1 MSRRSKPAKRVPL
14 ADPVYNSVDISK
26 FINRIMRRGKKSLA
40 EKIFYA
46 TLAKI
51 EERTGEKSLEVFQ
64 KALTNAT
71 PLLEVKAR
79 RIGGS
84 TYQVPIE
91 VKADRGFALSS
102 SWLIESAKKRSGKSF
117 IDKLTN
123 ELIDASNGQGLLA
136 KNVKT
141 PTKWLKQTKLLLIT
155 DINIVILK
163 KYLLATRRY
172 FLLLKY
178 IF

>member
-1 MSRRSKPAKRVPL
+1 MSRRSKPAKRIPL

-46 TLAKI
+46 TLSKI
-51 EERTGEKSLEVFQ
+51 EERTGEKSLDIFQ
-64 KALTNAT
+64 KAMSNAT

-91 VKADRGFALSS
+91 VKADRGFALAS
-102 SWLIESAKKRSGKSF
+102 SWLIEAAKKRSGKSF

-123 ELIDASNGQGLLA
+123 EIIDASNGVGSA
-136 KNVKT
+136 C
-141 PTKWLKQTKLLLIT
+141 
-155 DINIVILK
+155 K
-163 KYLLATRRY
+163 KREDTHKMAEANKAFAHYRY
-172 FLLLKY
+172 
-178 IF
+178 

>member
-1 MSRRSKPAKRVPL
+1 MSRRSKPERRIPA
-14 ADPVYNSVDISK
+14 ADPIYNNVDISK

-46 TLAKI
+46 TMKRI
-51 EERTGEKSLEVFQ
+51 EERVNDNPIEVFQ
-64 KALTNAT
+64 KALQNAT

-91 VKADRGFALSS
+91 VKADRGFALAS
-102 SWLIESAKKRSGKSF
+102 SWLIEAAKKRGGKSF

-123 ELIDASNGQGLLA
+123 EIIDASNGVGA
-136 KNVKT
+136 AC
-141 PTKWLKQTKLLLIT
+141 
-155 DINIVILK
+155 K
-163 KYLLATRRY
+163 KREDTHKMAEANKAFAHYRY
-172 FLLLKY
+172 
-178 IF
+178 

>member
-1 MSRRSKPAKRVPL
+1 MSRRSKPEKRIP
-14 ADPVYNSVDISK
+14 APDPIYNNVDISK

-46 TLAKI
+46 TMKRI
-51 EERTGEKSLEVFQ
+51 EERNTESTSIEVFQ
-64 KALTNAT
+64 KALTNTT

-91 VKADRGFALSS
+91 VKTDRGFALAS
-102 SWLIESAKKRSGKSF
+102 SWLIAAAKNRGGKSF

-123 ELIDASNGQGLLA
+123 ELMDASNGSGA
-136 KNVKT
+136 AC
-141 PTKWLKQTKLLLIT
+141 
-155 DINIVILK
+155 K
-163 KYLLATRRY
+163 KREDTHKMAEANKAFAHYRY
-172 FLLLKY
+172 
-178 IF
+178 